1 MNRILLTLVVLIM
14 SASLCLG
21 RDTTNVAQHP
31 ALAFAWGADA
41 GASID
46 QTGNDMSDI
55 NFSAYFGMKRGWINF
70 LGVGAGAD
78 IVTSNSCRS
87 YDLFAA
93 FHTNFVNRPTPFF
106 WPVRVGVSLNY
117 LENNHNQAGAYGSTG
132 LGINLARGKSYC
144 SYIMVGYTF
153 RQRRNVVVGE
163 ETLEF
168 KNLHYATVK
177 IGISF

>member
-1 MNRILLTLVVLIM
+1 MKRILLALVALMLTVTL
-14 SASLCLG
+14 SYG
-21 RDTTNVAQHP
+21 RDTTQVAQRP
-31 ALAFAWGADA
+31 AIAFAWGADA

-78 IVTSNSCRS
+78 IATSNSCRS

-93 FHTNFVNRPTPFF
+93 LHTNFMNRPTLLF
-106 WPVRVGVSLNY
+106 WPIRIGVSLNY
-117 LENNHNQAGAYGSTG
+117 LEHNHNQAGVYGTTG
-132 LGINLARGKSYC
+132 LGVNLARGKSYC

-153 RQRRNVVVGE
+153 RQRRNIVTGDD
-163 ETLEF
+163 THEF